1 MGLPWTN
8 ILITMKKPKP
18 LPFMANHV
26 MTYAKNAAIRT
37 LGVINSLSLP
47 MGIGQEQTF
56 AQMTQLEPHIEKT
69 ALMIVKKENMITF
82 GAIRE
87 L

>member
-1 MGLPWTN
+1 
-8 ILITMKKPKP
+8 MKRPKP

-26 MTYAKNAAIRT
+26 MIYAKNAAIRT
-37 LGVINSLSLP
+37 HGVINSLSPP
-47 MGIGQEQTF
+47 MGIGQRQTF

-82 GAIRE
+82 GVIRE